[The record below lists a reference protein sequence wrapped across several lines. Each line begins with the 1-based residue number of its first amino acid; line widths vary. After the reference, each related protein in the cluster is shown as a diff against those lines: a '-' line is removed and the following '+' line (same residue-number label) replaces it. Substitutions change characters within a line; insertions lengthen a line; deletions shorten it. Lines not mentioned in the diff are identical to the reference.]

1 MGAHPWSYFVPY
13 QPDIQAAME
22 SLQQREFAAGRYH
35 SRRTH
40 DPSLPRPTSIE
51 DLRANYLTEEGSR
64 SILDMIAVADQP
76 GTGAFAEELTGLMEE
91 SPEMADLFG
100 SEMSDFCTA
109 VRMPDEELQRLFGTT
124 RPTRQMIENN
134 PDYNENIGRGCG
146 IYIIVYEEE
155 IPEEIFFAGYS
166 FD

>member
-1 MGAHPWSYFVPY
+1 
-13 QPDIQAAME
+13 ME

-51 DLRANYLTEEGSR
+51 ELRANYLTEDGSR

-76 GTGAFAEELTGLMEE
+76 GTGAFAQELSGLIEE
-91 SPEMADLFG
+91 SPDIADLFG
-100 SEMSDFCTA
+100 SGMADFCTI
-109 VRMPDEELQRLFGTT
+109 VRLPNEELQRLFGTT
-124 RPTRQMIENN
+124 RPTREMIENN
-134 PDYNENIGRGCG
+134 PDYNENIQRGCG
-146 IYIIVYEEE
+146 VYIIAYREET
-155 IPEEIFFAGYS
+155 PDEIFFAGYS